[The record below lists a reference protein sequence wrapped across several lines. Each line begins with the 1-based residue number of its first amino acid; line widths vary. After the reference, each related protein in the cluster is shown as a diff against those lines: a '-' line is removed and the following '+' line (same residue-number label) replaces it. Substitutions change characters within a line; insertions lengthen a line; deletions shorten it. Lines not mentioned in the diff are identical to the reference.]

1 MKSVISVFTIIGF
14 ISVAVFGFAAM
25 NHNSNHSHGGCVAA
39 ATQGTDCPKGSDVTA
54 FLNFHFYAFRSF
66 SLATIGENV
75 MSALSLVI
83 FTSLLFIGLAFLS
96 FFLFR
101 PPKLVFYRY
110 QFQNSFL
117 PPQKQKLTRWLARH
131 ENSPN
136 IL

>member
-25 NHNSNHSHGGCVAA
+25 NHNSNYSHGGCVAA

-75 MSALSLVI
+75 MSALSLA
-83 FTSLLFIGLAFLS
+83 FTSLLFIGPAFFS
-96 FFLFR
+96 FFLLH

-110 QFQNSFL
+110 QFQNSFP
-117 PPQKQKLTRWLARH
+117 PPQKQKLTRWLALH
-131 ENSPN
+131 ENSPT